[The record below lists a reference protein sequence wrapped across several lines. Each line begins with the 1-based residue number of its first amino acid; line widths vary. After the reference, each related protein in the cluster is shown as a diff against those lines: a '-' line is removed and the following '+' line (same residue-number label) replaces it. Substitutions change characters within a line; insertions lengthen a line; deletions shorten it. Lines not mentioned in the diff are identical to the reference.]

1 MAVTTTNRL
10 GLYLWGDGGDPFT
23 RNQMT
28 LSHSNLELKAAGFS
42 QAGTKPAASADYE
55 GFFHW
60 DGATLSYCDGTD
72 WYDVRKYG
80 STVNIDGTP
89 SSGSDD
95 ATARADHKHGIDD
108 STITTAMIQDSS
120 ITTDKMNDL
129 SVTTAKIGSGAV
141 TNAKLGNDIDANKL
155 ATGTIPEARIAN
167 GAITAA
173 KLGGSSVQE
182 AKIATGAVTT
192 AKIANG
198 NVTAD
203 KLDDLAV
210 TTAKLDDLAVTGD
223 KIANATITTD
233 KINQEFINSLPKGVV
248 LFTEKTTSTGLGNWT
263 LITGGTFQAEAGRLY
278 RASTSGSFDGGWPS
292 VEFDT
297 GSSNES
303 GQYRLSIYVNG
314 TASRTNGTQFYAKS
328 HADSLNVIQAFT
340 ASGPTTVQVRGWV
353 NRGGSVYPLQ
363 LIVEDIGPIP

>member
-80 STVNIDGTP
+80 SAVNIDGTP

-108 STITTAMIQDSS
+108 STITTAMMQDSA
-120 ITTDKMNDL
+120 ITTDKLNDL
-129 SVTTAKIGSGAV
+129 AVTTAKIGSGAV

-173 KLGGSSVQE
+173 KLGGASVQE
-182 AKIATGAVTT
+182 AKIATSAVTT
-192 AKIANG
+192 AKIADG
-198 NVTAD
+198 NVTTA

-248 LFTEKTTSTGLGNWT
+248 LFTQKNTNTGLGNWT
-263 LITGGTFQAEAGRLY
+263 VITGGTFQAEAGRLY
-278 RASTSGSFDGGWPS
+278 RASTSVSFDGSG
-292 VEFDT
+292 
-297 GSSNES
+297 GA
-303 GQYRLSIYVNG
+303 GQYRAAIYVNNVN
-314 TASRTNGTQFYAKS
+314 ARTQGTQFYQFS
-328 HADSLNVIQAFT
+328 HADSLNVIHAFT
-340 ASGPTTVQVRGWV
+340 ASGPTTVQARGWQ
-353 NRGGSVYPLQ
+353 NNGGFAYPAQ
-363 LIVEDIGPIP
+363 LIVEDIGPIS